1 MLGGEN
7 IPLNESGET
16 GFGSFPQR
24 KVMPLRTCLQRHFS
38 QSMVQHVYVQEQ
50 HRSAYRV
57 TPSQSIKITVSI
69 KKSGNV
75 NKAKEVTEAI
85 EQARIDLKVYQ
96 ALQNGERVT
105 AP

>member
-1 MLGGEN
+1 
-7 IPLNESGET
+7 
-16 GFGSFPQR
+16 
-24 KVMPLRTCLQRHFS
+24 
-38 QSMVQHVYVQEQ
+38 MVQHVYVQEQ